1 LKVEQYNELY
11 ATMPWMGL
19 PYDKRELAVKLD
31 KRYNK
36 TSKDLQLTVID
47 VRNTGETIWSD
58 AESGIE
64 SEDFIKNFT
73 SKVFGKEIL
82 NAKKMSEKD

>member
-1 LKVEQYNELY
+1 
-11 ATMPWMGL
+11 MPWMAL
-19 PYDKRELAVKLD
+19 PYKCDDLAEKLN

-47 VRNTGETIWSD
+47 VKNTGETVWSD

-64 SEDFIKNFT
+64 SEDFITNCT

-82 NAKKMSEKD
+82 NAKKISEKD